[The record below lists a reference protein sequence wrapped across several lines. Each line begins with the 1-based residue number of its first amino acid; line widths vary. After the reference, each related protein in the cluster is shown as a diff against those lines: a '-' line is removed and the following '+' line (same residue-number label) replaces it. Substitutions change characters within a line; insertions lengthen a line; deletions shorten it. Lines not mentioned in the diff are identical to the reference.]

1 MRSAT
6 RAARGPALKCG
17 MSVAS
22 LRIRAAVVR
31 IRSDWI
37 LFADPLA
44 PTPDSRARRKNRLIP
59 TSAACMTHSGR
70 SLSYRRW
77 PLAADG
83 RVLYREHRLRGDP
96 RWTGD

>member
-22 LRIRAAVVR
+22 LRVRAAVVR

-37 LFADPLA
+37 LFTDPLA
-44 PTPDSRARRKNRLIP
+44 PTPDSRA
-59 TSAACMTHSGR
+59 
-70 SLSYRRW
+70 
-77 PLAADG
+77 
-83 RVLYREHRLRGDP
+83 
-96 RWTGD
+96 